1 MSMLTLLLRLLR
13 RNTGRFLLTFGS
25 LVVGAMTLATVLALI
40 GSVQRFFDQE
50 SRSLLGGDITIE
62 HDEPIDRSAP
72 LFQDLERQGSRL
84 STRID
89 TLIVVQNDVPSD
101 TNGLE
106 SLLVSLKVVDQAY
119 PLYGT
124 LESSIGTR
132 TPSAEEVFVAP
143 DVLSR
148 MGVSVGDSLTI
159 GNTRLRIAA
168 TITRE
173 PDNIGGGF
181 RLGPLVIISSDAWKR
196 IGIDGKQSRMDYT
209 LSLTYPSTADPE
221 TIQTLTTMIRDA
233 YPRPTYRVSVAED
246 GPGSLVRILDAAER
260 FFFTTIV
267 LALFLVIVNI
277 RLNLVYVLASFQK
290 TIAIMRS
297 LGMRRSQLFLLF
309 LTLLLSIAT
318 IAGAIGGMLGNAL
331 AELGRPLIEGY
342 VNASLPAIPLSGEL
356 WVVTL
361 FTGVLCLFAAT
372 GFIARVLSIEPKMLL
387 LGYGSEHGRLAQILR
402 ELPTLILTL
411 LGLYGGVYYLTERAL
426 VALYAVGSIAGIF
439 ALLFFFARAGIAVG
453 YRSRFSLPFTLRSIM
468 NFLKHQGLVGTT
480 AIASLTIAL
489 ASIFSIALIERNVL
503 GNLSAEFKADA
514 PNLYLIDIQEDQLEG
529 VRSIMGPTWKE
540 FSVIRARFIERD
552 GYDIQA
558 NLATEDPE
566 LRREFNITSG
576 TELIEGERVI
586 DGTWHGNQGIK
597 EVSVERDFAE
607 RAKLKLGSSIR
618 FFAQGVILEARVTSI
633 REVTTTNGLPFF
645 FLVFSPDVLEGLP
658 RSSFGYAYVS
668 NERIPELQNELARTY
683 PNISSVPTTQII
695 ETVGRAVGALSGAV
709 VATTIP
715 ALILGFLLIIA
726 MLAIS
731 VRERGNDMRVFTAF
745 GAQTPLLFLMFV
757 LESTIVVI
765 LSGIFAGI
773 IAHASAYVLG
783 RHLFDFTKFYFSLT
797 TLGIFVT
804 ILALTIVLAYL
815 FARRFVRLSPMDLL
829 RERR

>member
-1 MSMLTLLLRLLR
+1 
-13 RNTGRFLLTFGS
+13 
-25 LVVGAMTLATVLALI
+25 MTLATVLALI

-62 HDEPIDRSAP
+62 HDGPIDRTAP
-72 LFQDLERQGSRL
+72 LFQDLEKIGVGL

-89 TLIVVQNDVPSD
+89 TLIVVQNDAPSD
-101 TNGLE
+101 KSALE
-106 SLLVSLKVVDQAY
+106 SLLVSLKVVDHMY

-124 LESSIGTR
+124 LESSVGTR
-132 TPSAEEVFVAP
+132 TPTAEEVFVAP

-168 TITRE
+168 TIARE

-181 RLGPLVIISSDAWKR
+181 RLGPLVVISSDAWKK

-209 LSLTYPSTADPE
+209 VSVRYPE
-221 TIQTLTTMIRDA
+221 TMNAERRGTYTAMMRDA
-233 YPRPTYRVSVAED
+233 YPRPAYRVSVAED

-277 RLNLVYVLASFQK
+277 RLNLVYVLTSFQT

-297 LGMRRSQLFLLF
+297 LGMRRSQLFVLF
-309 LTLLLSIAT
+309 LSLLLAIAT
-318 IAGAIGGMLGNAL
+318 VAGAIGGILGNIL

-342 VNASLPAIPLSGEL
+342 VNASLPAVPLFGGL

-361 FTGVLCLFAAT
+361 FTGMLCIFAAT

-387 LGYGSEHGRLAQILR
+387 LGYGTEHGRLTQVLK
-402 ELPTLILTL
+402 ELPTLVLTL

-426 VALYAVGSIAGIF
+426 VALYAVASIAGIF
-439 ALLFFFARAGIAVG
+439 TLLFFFARTGIALG
-453 YRSRFSLPFTLRSIM
+453 YRSRFSLPFALRSIM

-552 GYDIQA
+552 GYDIQG

-586 DGTWHGNQGIK
+586 DGTWHGTDGTQ
-597 EVSVERDFAE
+597 EVSVEKDFAE
-607 RAKLKLGSSIR
+607 RAKLRLGSSVR
-618 FFAQGVILEARVTSI
+618 FFAQGTTLEARVTSI

-658 RSSFGYAYVS
+658 RSSFGYAYIED
-668 NERIPELQNELARTY
+668 ERIPALQNELARTY

-695 ETVGRAVGALSGAV
+695 ETIGRAVGALSGAV

-715 ALILGFLLIIA
+715 ALMLGFLLIIA

-745 GAQTPLLFLMFV
+745 GAQTPLLFSMFV
-757 LESTIVVI
+757 LESVMVVV

-773 IAHASAYVLG
+773 IAHTSAYLLG
-783 RHLFDFTKFYFSLT
+783 LYLFDFTRFYFSLT
-797 TLGIFVT
+797 TLVIFVT
-804 ILALTIVLAYL
+804 ILTITIVFAYL